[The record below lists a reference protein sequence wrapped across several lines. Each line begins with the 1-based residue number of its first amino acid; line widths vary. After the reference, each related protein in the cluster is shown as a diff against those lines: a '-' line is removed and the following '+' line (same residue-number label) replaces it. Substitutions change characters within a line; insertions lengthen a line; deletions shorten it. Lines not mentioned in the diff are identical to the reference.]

1 MDETT
6 VGQDPRTV
14 AKSLEGTV
22 PWLVPSGLAAEALAV
37 LDRPLLSW
45 IQDPEYNEFDSADFY
60 AEHREAGD
68 KLSKLERRIAK
79 LPVRQSWRMERVW
92 SPDEES
98 SEAYDAA
105 YEKAAVTI
113 GDRRLHP
120 RDLDAYATIAYEV
133 AGLRQDDEGGFD
145 DEDDHEDGVPGELDA
160 ALEWARAG
168 VCVLQQSLP
177 WPFTDVLLYGELD
190 NRPAHRILFAYA
202 DLLRRRD
209 PKAAA
214 VWFTALVYLNPNDNL
229 GARFIAPGGPQY
241 PGF

>member
-1 MDETT
+1 
-6 VGQDPRTV
+6 
-14 AKSLEGTV
+14 
-22 PWLVPSGLAAEALAV
+22 
-37 LDRPLLSW
+37 
-45 IQDPEYNEFDSADFY
+45 
-60 AEHREAGD
+60 
-68 KLSKLERRIAK
+68 
-79 LPVRQSWRMERVW
+79 MERDW

-98 SEAYDAA
+98 GEA
-105 YEKAAVTI
+105 YEKASVAI

-133 AGLRQDDEGGFD
+133 AGLRQDGEDGFD
-145 DEDDHEDGVPGELDA
+145 DEDDQGEVPGELDA

-190 NRPAHRILFAYA
+190 NRPAHCILYCYA

-229 GARFIAPGGPQY
+229 GARFIAPGGPQH